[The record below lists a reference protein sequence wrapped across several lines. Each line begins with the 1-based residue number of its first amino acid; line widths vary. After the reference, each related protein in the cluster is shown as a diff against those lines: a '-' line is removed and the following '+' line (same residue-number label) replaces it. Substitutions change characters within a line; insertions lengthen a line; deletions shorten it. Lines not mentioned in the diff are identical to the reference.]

1 MSLPPPPVPAKLR
14 EMLKDYP
21 GHIKRLQEVLVQ
33 SVDRSRRLPLMPF
46 DDAISALEGRLE
58 TFIFE
63 ARDELKMAEAS
74 GVSLA
79 IAKAKEKERLMEFSR
94 SSNIGMADLDELW
107 EYIQASV
114 WDSNDLSS

>member
-21 GHIKRLQEVLVQ
+21 GHIERLQEVLIR
-33 SVDRSRRLPLMPF
+33 SVYRSRQLPLMPF

-63 ARDELKMAEAS
+63 ARHELRVAEMS
-74 GVSLA
+74 GDALL

-107 EYIQASV
+107 EYIKANVRGPQ
-114 WDSNDLSS
+114 